1 MKRNDLKVHRKRLGV
16 EEYRNFHGKDAL
28 HPDLKKQYSVKG
40 FEGMLLSPRA
50 KHDVS
55 GFPCCTCCFSAMRPT
70 MALKN
75 PPKFSVANG
84 FPTGCIPERISYREK
99 NGNETTVEI
108 TDDDLTDLLRL
119 YLAPV
124 RPWGCVLG
132 HTGGKHKSIMGHYQF
147 LRQICLMCV
156 HLSITKK

>member
-1 MKRNDLKVHRKRLGV
+1 MAMNKDDDKDHIQSAMKEGLEELHRTKDDDNPLRHRVHVCIVCDAVIIGTGSINRLKRNDLKVHRKRLGV

-28 HPDLKKQYSVKG
+28 HPDLEKQYSVKG

-50 KHDVS
+50 RHDVS

-84 FPTGCIPERISYREK
+84 FATGCIPERISYRKKTE
-99 NGNETTVEI
+99 
-108 TDDDLTDLLRL
+108 
-119 YLAPV
+119 
-124 RPWGCVLG
+124 
-132 HTGGKHKSIMGHYQF
+132 M
-147 LRQICLMCV
+147 RQ
-156 HLSITKK
+156 LSR